1 MKQAL
6 KESLE
11 KDAGSYKQ
19 MKSAAHAYSSKREC
33 SLQETVYQVMPE
45 LWLKKVF
52 PGVLYANSNIPEKRV
67 KMMLSKKEI
76 SQLPKDCTDT
86 YKRNMVNRYM
96 IRLKDSIFEHL
107 FYALFIKRYQ
117 LQPKPS
123 ENDSQPG
130 VLDDKLFEANHSTTN
145 SYPDALILSS
155 GEILHYRKGELVLW
169 YHVYNRGPRGLC
181 SSFTFYILSVS

>member
-19 MKSAAHAYSSKREC
+19 MKSAAHAYLSKCEC
-33 SLQETVYQVMPE
+33 SLQEPVYQVMPR

-76 SQLPKDCTDT
+76 SQLSKDCTDI

-96 IRLKDSIFEHL
+96 IRSKDSIFEHL
-107 FYALFIKRYQ
+107 
-117 LQPKPS
+117 
-123 ENDSQPG
+123 
-130 VLDDKLFEANHSTTN
+130 
-145 SYPDALILSS
+145 
-155 GEILHYRKGELVLW
+155 
-169 YHVYNRGPRGLC
+169 C
-181 SSFTFYILSVS
+181 